1 MTRHFLKGCGLW
13 KEDSAIA
20 NLFYE
25 MPINEKT
32 SEITPEVIKTPNR
45 IGVSLE
51 KLKEDSKSQIG
62 AVHLKAVS
70 KASGQTYETDA
81 EAGEKLIVLK
91 NLPENQK
98 YEVEVSAWLKDRAE
112 KQYFK
117 TGD

>member
-1 MTRHFLKGCGLW
+1 MW

-32 SEITPEVIKTPNR
+32 SEITPEVIKRRTA
-45 IGVSLE
+45 SACLWK

-117 TGD
+117 NRRLN

>member
-1 MTRHFLKGCGLW
+1 MW

-91 NLPENQK
+91 KPSRES
-98 YEVEVSAWLKDRAE
+98 EIRGRSVCMAE
-112 KQYFK
+112 RPGGKKQYFK
-117 TGD
+117 NRRLN